1 MALADSECCL
11 TGAHYMLRRWCLLS
25 VSSHSEG
32 DLGSLWSL
40 FSKAL
45 IPVVWVP
52 TSWSESTSQR
62 LHLLIYRLGYHP
74 MNLRGPETFRPWWYF
89 FMMRDSVTDSVSYFI
104 PSAWTILFIPL
115 TWHVVIPMSLLPVS
129 GCFLKVK
136 DKIKKKKNNYIS
148 SHFLNIF
155 HLQISQVFKIQYIQ
169 KLTLSTY
176 HAFKYKFFFLFYRWP

>member
-136 DKIKKKKNNYIS
+136 DKIKKKKNYIS